1 MNLLLIGILLVIF
14 IWILYLVRNG
24 FREGFEVKEIY
35 DSQLFFA
42 PLRLVEICPFYD
54 SLYQN
59 VYKSEK
65 VDESGQAV
73 PDDVAK
79 KKTEAYLANEL
90 ASTGLIQCPYTPV
103 NSTDINAVHTWV
115 LSLDDK
121 YLISYF
127 GFLLYFAK
135 SLQKTYDDGVSSASE
150 MNKHKVEG
158 FITECSR
165 YELEAK
171 DIIPLQCINPLT
183 ETVKDQTTL
192 KSQDYYET
200 QQALKKKIE
209 ITQKLKKLWDQVVL
223 FKKMSTDPNK
233 EKSFS
238 ELIELCKNLQVKIK
252 DLQNKLQS

>member
-1 MNLLLIGILLVIF
+1 
-14 IWILYLVRNG
+14 
-24 FREGFEVKEIY
+24 
-35 DSQLFFA
+35 
-42 PLRLVEICPFYD
+42 
-54 SLYQN
+54 
-59 VYKSEK
+59 
-65 VDESGQAV
+65 
-73 PDDVAK
+73 
-79 KKTEAYLANEL
+79 
-90 ASTGLIQCPYTPV
+90 
-103 NSTDINAVHTWV
+103 
-115 LSLDDK
+115 
-121 YLISYF
+121 
-127 GFLLYFAK
+127 
-135 SLQKTYDDGVSSASE
+135 

-165 YELEAK
+165 YELDAK
-171 DIIPLQCINPLT
+171 DIIPLQCIDPLT
-183 ETVKDQTTL
+183 ETVKDQTTI